1 VKPLKDSNSPEQYKT
16 IIYPDFQKRNVY
28 RHFHAR
34 RPPSGSGA
42 RRFFFVHP
50 APSNAQSGLPH
61 RRANRHD
68 VRDGQGGHDGLQK
81 DARFMKLKEETSM
94 PDGMIQQ
101 DPGTGGTIFRGMLTR
116 GRIGQR

>member
-1 VKPLKDSNSPEQYKT
+1 MFIVIFTRVALHRGAARVVFFLF
-16 IIYPDFQKRNVY
+16 I
-28 RHFHAR
+28 RHRQMHNLGCRTAGR
-34 RPPSGSGA
+34 IGMMCAMG
-42 RRFFFVHP
+42 
-50 APSNAQSGLPH
+50 
-61 RRANRHD
+61 RAAMT
-68 VRDGQGGHDGLQK
+68 GLQK